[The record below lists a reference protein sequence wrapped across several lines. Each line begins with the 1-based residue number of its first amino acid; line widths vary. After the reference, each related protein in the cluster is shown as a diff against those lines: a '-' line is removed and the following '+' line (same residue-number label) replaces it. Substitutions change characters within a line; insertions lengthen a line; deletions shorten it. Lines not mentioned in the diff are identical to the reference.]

1 MLPAPLI
8 LLPFC
13 LIHFLRLLAFPPTLI
28 IVLHLRLH
36 PSILP
41 IAVIRLDQAGDILLG
56 ATLGHQ

>member
-8 LLPFC
+8 LLLFC
-13 LIHFLRLLAFPPTLI
+13 LIHFLRLLAFPPKLI
-28 IVLHLRLH
+28 IGLHLRLL
-36 PSILP
+36 PYILP